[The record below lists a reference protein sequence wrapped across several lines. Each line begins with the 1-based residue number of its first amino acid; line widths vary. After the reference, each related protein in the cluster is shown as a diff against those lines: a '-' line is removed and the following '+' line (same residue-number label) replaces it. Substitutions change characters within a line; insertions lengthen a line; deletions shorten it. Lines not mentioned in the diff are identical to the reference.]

1 MKYPSEINFREETD
15 GVSVCYKDSPEVKY
29 NLDIWAIS
37 YLLNKGLYSVHKE
50 NVIHLDA
57 IDISRPM
64 WLTMGLRL
72 YFLSKFQVFKNISFD
87 IKNVDEINVKVED
100 IVKNVGKTDKY
111 ITYSDPEDFS
121 SRGTKSHPESRLE
134 KYISENLSGVFGTE
148 FSGSNKV
155 IRQFPANIFEDEIN
169 EKARITRKFWI
180 DILAVNNF
188 NQLSV
193 IELKA
198 GANCPLDIL
207 IQALD
212 YGIYCHLFKKHIA
225 DCFFDKVPLL
235 DKNKIAIYCV
245 AENFHPGLMGRNG
258 IKGVLSLI
266 LKNKLFDLVLLGIK
280 TKGDKVEGKPVVV
293 YDSRLE

>member
-1 MKYPSEINFREETD
+1 MKYPSEINFKKEKD
-15 GVSVCYKDSPEVKY
+15 GICVSYKDNSEVKY
-29 NLDIWAIS
+29 SLDIWAIS
-37 YLLNKGLYSVHKE
+37 YLLNKGLYGVHKE
-50 NVIHLDA
+50 NVIHLDV
-57 IDISRPM
+57 IDINKPM
-64 WLTMGLRL
+64 WLTMGLRI
-72 YFLSKFQVFKNISFD
+72 YFLSKFQIFKNISFD
-87 IKNVDEINVKVED
+87 IKNVDEINAKVED

-111 ITYSDPEDFS
+111 ITYSDPEDFL

-134 KYISENLSGVFGTE
+134 KYISENLSGVFATE
-148 FSGSNKV
+148 FSGSNKA
-155 IRQFPANIFEDEIN
+155 IRQFPANIFENEIN
-169 EKARITRKFWI
+169 KGARITRKFWI

-225 DCFFDKVPLL
+225 DYFFDKVLLL

-245 AENFHPGLMGRNG
+245 AEKFHPGLMGRN
-258 IKGVLSLI
+258 GVLSLI
-266 LKNKLFDLVLLGIK
+266 LKNKLFDLVLLEIK
-280 TKGDKVEGKPVVV
+280 TKGDKVEGKPVIV